1 MKKYLKKYY
10 SIYERL
16 KSNCPEKLTQYL
28 SNKFFNDSNKSILNM
43 AFRSGDQMRAFSN
56 LGKDV
61 TGVDRYEDALDIFA
75 PNKVVIHG

>member
-10 SIYERL
+10 SLDERL
-16 KSNCPEKLTQYL
+16 KSNYPEKLTQYL
-28 SNKFFNDSNKSILNM
+28 SNKFFNNSHKSILDM
-43 AFRSGDQMRAFSN
+43 AFRSCDQMRAFSN

-61 TGVDRYEDALDIFA
+61 KGVDIYEDALDMFA